1 MAIAPPGIEAK
12 KVDFRS
18 TPETWLSINA
28 PSAPIKKTA
37 MVAATIAGKLPASA
51 ATTGGVKVERHC

>member
-1 MAIAPPGIEAK
+1 MAMAPPGIEAK

-18 TPETWLSINA
+18 TPEIWLRINA

-37 MVAATIAGKLPASA
+37 IVAATIAGKFPASA
-51 ATTGGVKVERHC
+51 ATTVGVK